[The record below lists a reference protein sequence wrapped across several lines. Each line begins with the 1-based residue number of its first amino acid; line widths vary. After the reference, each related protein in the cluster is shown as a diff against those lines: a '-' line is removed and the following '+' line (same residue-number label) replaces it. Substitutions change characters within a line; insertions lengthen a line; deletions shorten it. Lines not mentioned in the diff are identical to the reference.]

1 MNLFA
6 NKKEIKEEKEIVNV
20 YRQEAKSERSK
31 FMQSKIDKIG
41 FCAVAISFPLL

>member
-6 NKKEIKEEKEIVNV
+6 NKNEIKEEKEIANA

-31 FMQSKIDKIG
+31 LIQSKIDKIG
-41 FCAVAISFPLL
+41 FCAVA